1 LTGDEP
7 IFDIVNRFV
16 TLNCI
21 VSARRITKK
30 GVGGLVLANGSN
42 AIPEGLIVISAGEV
56 RSTAVGAIPNGINII
71 FDGAYA
77 STTFLQI
84 NNTAS
89 VGFVGGQI
97 IVTAGAYGMIFPS
110 TGNSHSYASAKSGSN
125 SSILAVTD
133 GNGGAAITIVDAS
146 LFTGILRVGSGSSS
160 TPIFALGNLLDGI
173 GYGNLQFT
181 GNVAS
186 TATFS
191 IFGSLAPLV
200 INNRQL
206 EVTLGSTV
214 TNVPTL
220 SNNNASASNT
230 IVVNTNLIVLK
241 TQTLSFRLGGTNTG
255 VNEFNGLIAN
265 GASSAVSFTKVEA
278 GTWKLGHTA
287 NTYTGVTT
295 LSSGI
300 LIVSN
305 MTDAAVPSC
314 IGAAS
319 STADTNL
326 IFIGGEFRYT
336 GAGHTTNRLF
346 RISGNFRLSANGS
359 GPLVFSNTGQL
370 GTNDSSAKTITV
382 DGTSTDANTIACSF
396 VVVSAVL
403 SLTKVG
409 IGRWVLTNSNNTSIS
424 GTVLV
429 TTGIL
434 EITTSTSIDSGVL
447 DTTGA
452 GTLRLTGLTAVQLG
466 GLRGAVNLAN
476 KIEAAGYS
484 AITALTLNTITGK
497 NVTYSGIISDGAT
510 GMTLTKTGAG
520 TQALSGA
527 NTYTGETI
535 INQGIL
541 STNSDSHLGA
551 GGAQVRC
558 AGTSTWYMGA
568 NVTIYN
574 RPLVI
579 DNGFTLTLTSGNS
592 AKTVTG
598 VLSGNGTLFAN
609 HSTTFEFT
617 NAANTFTGPITS
629 ATADNTGYGLGFASI
644 GDSSEIITLT
654 GATGTFRWLSAS
666 GATTTLANRPFRITN
681 AGQVTISA
689 LGTTAASN
697 LIIQQ
702 ALLIVNSGAK
712 TLRLAGTNTGLNTFA
727 GVIADGAG
735 SVVAVLKVEVGLWVL
750 AGVNT
755 FTGVLTI
762 QAGTLRLTNLNAAST
777 ASSVN
782 MNSASCFLEFGTD
795 TAFTSFRT
803 MTTASAANTYTLVS
817 DRATNGAALNHSIG
831 AFNFGATNAT
841 HGFTAGSHVTSGNA
855 GITLPQVTLSGGAAG
870 TAIFTPTTAFVSI
883 GTVTGNAVTKTM
895 QLDGTNLL
903 NTITGAIA
911 NGSAVVSITK
921 VNTST
926 WTLSGTNT
934 YTGTTNIS
942 AGILKFDTANSLGGG
957 GLLISGTGKAN
968 LNYVGTRNISALTL
982 GGVAQASGSYG
993 ATGSGATFINDT
1005 YFLGTGTVTVP

>member
-1 LTGDEP
+1 MFITAFRVQFSQGEHGVIYVWSQTAGGAQAWATGANWVGGVAPTPNDFDVVDFSQANIVGAPTLTLGADRKGKIWKFGDATTLSHDWTVNSGNTMFLTGDEP
-7 IFDIVNRFV
+7 VIDVVNRFV
-16 TLNCI
+16 TLNCPVI
-21 VSARRITKK
+21 ARRITKR
-30 GVGGLVLANGSN
+30 GVGGLVLASASN
-42 AIPEGLIVISAGEV
+42 ILSESLLVISAGEV
-56 RSTAVGAIPNGINII
+56 RATAVGALPVGVNVI

-84 NNTAS
+84 NNTAA

-97 IVTAGAYGMIFPS
+97 LVTAGAFGNIYPS

-133 GNGGAAITIVDAS
+133 GNGGGVITIPDLS
-146 LFTGILRVGSGSSS
+146 LFTGILMVGSGSSS
-160 TPIFALGNLLDGI
+160 SPTFVLGKLTDGV
-173 GYGNLQFT
+173 GYGNLQFS
-181 GNVAS
+181 GNTALN
-186 TATFS
+186 ATFS
-191 IFGSLAPLV
+191 FYNNTAPLTL
-200 INNRQL
+200 NNRQFEIL
-206 EVTLGSTV
+206 VGSGTA
-214 TNVPTL
+214 NVAGIG
-220 SNNNASASNT
+220 SNNASASNPL
-230 IVVNTNLIVLK
+230 VVNTALINNK
-241 TQTLSFRLGGTNTG
+241 TGAVAVALGGANTG
-255 VNEFNGLIAN
+255 NNEFNGLISD
-265 GASSAVSFTKVEA
+265 GAGVMSFTKSGA
-278 GTWKLGHTA
+278 GTWKLGNVA

-295 LSSGI
+295 LTLGV
-300 LIVSN
+300 LIVPN

-314 IGAAS
+314 IGAAV

-326 IFIGGEFRYT
+326 VLTAGEFRYV

-346 RISGNFRLSANGS
+346 RLAGSFIISNEGS
-359 GPLVFSNTGQL
+359 GALVFSNTAQL
-370 GTNDSSAKTITV
+370 GTSNAAAKTLTL
-382 DGTSTDANTIACSF
+382 GGANTDANTIACSF

-403 SLTKVG
+403 SLTKTG
-409 IGRWVLTNSNNTSIS
+409 IGRWILTNSNNTSLS
-424 GTVLV
+424 GTVLISD
-429 TTGIL
+429 GIL
-434 EITTSTSIDSGVL
+434 EITKSTGIGSGVL
-447 DTTGA
+447 DTTGI
-452 GTLRLTGLTAVQLG
+452 GTLRLTGVTTVQLG
-466 GLRGAVNLAN
+466 GLSGAVNLAT

-497 NVTYSGIISDGAT
+497 NVTYSGIISNGAA
-510 GMTLTKTGAG
+510 GMAVTKTGAG
-520 TQALSGA
+520 TQVLSGA

-592 AKTVTG
+592 GKTVTG
-598 VLSGNGTLFAN
+598 VLRGNGTLFAN

-666 GATTTLANRPFRITN
+666 GATTTLANRPFSITN

-702 ALLIVNSGAK
+702 ALIIANSGAK

-735 SVVAVLKVEVGLWVL
+735 SVVSISKVESGLW
-750 AGVNT
+750 
-755 FTGVLTI
+755 I
-762 QAGTLRLTNLNAAST
+762 
-777 ASSVN
+777 
-782 MNSASCFLEFGTD
+782 
-795 TAFTSFRT
+795 
-803 MTTASAANTYTLVS
+803 
-817 DRATNGAALNHSIG
+817 
-831 AFNFGATNAT
+831 
-841 HGFTAGSHVTSGNA
+841 
-855 GITLPQVTLSGGAAG
+855 
-870 TAIFTPTTAFVSI
+870 
-883 GTVTGNAVTKTM
+883 
-895 QLDGTNLL
+895 
-903 NTITGAIA
+903 
-911 NGSAVVSITK
+911 
-921 VNTST
+921 
-926 WTLSGTNT
+926 LSGTNT
-934 YTGTTNIS
+934 YTGTTAIG
-942 AGILKFDTANSLGGG
+942 AGTLRFNTANSLGSD
-957 GLLISGTGKAN
+957 GLLISGTGKAH
-968 LNYVGTRNISALTL
+968 LNYVGTRNITSLTL
-982 GGVAQASGSYG
+982 GGVLQASGSYG